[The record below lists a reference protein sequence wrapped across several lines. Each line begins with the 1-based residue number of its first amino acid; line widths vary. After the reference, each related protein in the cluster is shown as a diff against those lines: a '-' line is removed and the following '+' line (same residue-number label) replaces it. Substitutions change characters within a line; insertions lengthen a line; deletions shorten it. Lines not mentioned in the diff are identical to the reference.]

1 MQLANKFYIQRKKK
15 EAGTRKWGLRFAS
28 QRVSPNSVSV
38 FACFQLAAMAKMN
51 YIYSF
56 NFLLN

>member
-15 EAGTRKWGLRFAS
+15 EAGTRKWGLS

-56 NFLLN
+56 NFSLN